1 MSTEITN
8 HFIDNI
14 IQEDLKN
21 GMEKIATRFP
31 PEPNGFLHI
40 GHAKSIILN
49 YTLAKKY
56 GGTFFLRFDDTNP
69 TKEKDVFVQSIVEDV
84 KWLGC
89 QWDGEV
95 RYASSYF
102 DQFFEAAIALIE
114 KGKAYVCDLSYE
126 EMKLYRGT
134 LTEIG
139 KESPYRNRSVEE
151 NLKLFMAMK
160 EGKFKD
166 GECTLR
172 AKIDMSSPNLN
183 MRDPVL
189 YRISHSSHHQTGDK
203 WCIYPMYDFAHP
215 LEDAIEGI
223 THSICTLEFEDHRPL
238 YDWVISEVSEKLNFP
253 SRPQQIEFA
262 RLEIKNAITSKRK
275 LKKLVDEGLVD
286 GWDDPRLPT
295 ISGLRRRG
303 YTKES
308 LHKFCQ
314 AIGVAKTNSVVDLA
328 MLTHALREDL
338 NQKSPRTMAVLDPLK
353 LTITNYPENQVEWLE
368 AEVNPNDITQGMVRI
383 PFSKY
388 LYIEKEDFR
397 EEANKKYHR
406 LKPGAE
412 VRLKH
417 GYIIR
422 CESFLKDEV
431 TGEILEVFC
440 TYDERSKSGS
450 GLPEAER
457 KIKGTIHWISAQHA
471 KDAEVHLFG
480 NLINLEDETE
490 DIIEAFNQNSMITLK
505 DVKVSQEVFDDQKNT
520 TYQFLRKGYF
530 TKDCKAISKGKLIF
544 NETVSLKDSFKAG
557 V

>member
-397 EEANKKYHR
+397 EGANKKYHR

>member
-89 QWDGEV
+89 KWDGEV

-139 KESPYRNRSVEE
+139 KESPYRNRIVEE

-338 NQKSPRTMAVLDPLK
+338 NQKSPRTMAVLNPLK

-368 AEVNPNDITQGMVRI
+368 AEVNPNDITQGMVKI

>member
-40 GHAKSIILN
+40 GHAKSIVLN

-69 TKEKDVFVQSIVEDV
+69 TKEKDIFVQSIVEDV

-102 DQFFEAAIALIE
+102 DQFFEAAIVLIE

-139 KESPYRNRSVEE
+139 KESPYRNRSIEE

-166 GECTLR
+166 GACTLR

-223 THSICTLEFEDHRPL
+223 THSLCTLEFEDHRPL
-238 YDWVISEVSEKLNFP
+238 YDWVITEVSEKLHFP
-253 SRPQQIEFA
+253 SQPQQIEFA

-314 AIGVAKTNSVVDLA
+314 AIGVSKTNSVVDPA

-338 NQKSPRTMAVLDPLK
+338 NQKAPRTMAVLNPLK

-368 AEVNPNDITQGMVRI
+368 AEVNPNDATQGMVQI

-422 CESFLKDEV
+422 CESFLKDEA

-471 KDAEVHLFG
+471 KDVEVHLFDD
-480 NLINLEDETE
+480 LINLENEAE
-490 DIIEAFNQNSMITLK
+490 DIVEAFNRDSMVVLK
-505 DVKVSQEVFDDQKNT
+505 EVKVSQEVFDDQNNT

-530 TKDCKAISKGKLIF
+530 TKDKKAVSEGKLIF
-544 NETVSLKDSFKAG
+544 N
-557 V
+557 

>member
-480 NLINLEDETE
+480 DLINLEDETE

>member
-314 AIGVAKTNSVVDLA
+314 AIGVAKTNSVVDPD

>member
-40 GHAKSIILN
+40 GHAKSIVLN

-69 TKEKDVFVQSIVEDV
+69 TKEKDIFVQSIIEDV

-139 KESPYRNRSVEE
+139 KESPYRNRSIEE

-166 GECTLR
+166 GACTLR

-223 THSICTLEFEDHRPL
+223 THSLCTLEFEDHRPL
-238 YDWVISEVSEKLNFP
+238 YDWVITEVSEKLHFP
-253 SRPQQIEFA
+253 SQPQQIEFA

-314 AIGVAKTNSVVDLA
+314 AIGVSKTNSVVDPA

-338 NQKSPRTMAVLDPLK
+338 NQKAPRTMAVLNPLK

-368 AEVNPNDITQGMVRI
+368 AEVNPNDATQGMVQI

-422 CESFLKDEV
+422 CESFLKDEA

-471 KDAEVHLFG
+471 KDVEVHLFDD
-480 NLINLEDETE
+480 LINLENEAE
-490 DIIEAFNQNSMITLK
+490 DIVEAFNRDSMVVLK
-505 DVKVSQEVFDDQKNT
+505 EVKVSQEVFDDQNNT

-530 TKDCKAISKGKLIF
+530 TKDKKAVSEGKLIF

>member
-102 DQFFEAAIALIE
+102 DQFFEAAITLIE

>member
-40 GHAKSIILN
+40 GHAKSIVLN

-69 TKEKDVFVQSIVEDV
+69 TKEKDIFVQSIIEDV

-139 KESPYRNRSVEE
+139 KESPYRNRSIEE

-166 GECTLR
+166 GACTLR

-223 THSICTLEFEDHRPL
+223 THSLCTLEFEDHRPL
-238 YDWVISEVSEKLNFP
+238 YDWVITEVSEKLHFP
-253 SRPQQIEFA
+253 SQPQQIEFA

-314 AIGVAKTNSVVDLA
+314 AIGVSKTNSVVDPA

-338 NQKSPRTMAVLDPLK
+338 NQKAPRTMAVLNPLK
-353 LTITNYPENQVEWLE
+353 LTITDYPENQVEWLE
-368 AEVNPNDITQGMVRI
+368 AEVNPNDATQGMVQI

-422 CESFLKDEV
+422 CESFLKDEA

-471 KDAEVHLFG
+471 KDVEVHLFDD
-480 NLINLEDETE
+480 LINLENEAE
-490 DIIEAFNQNSMITLK
+490 DIVEAFNRDSMVVLK
-505 DVKVSQEVFDDQKNT
+505 EVKVSQEVFDDQNNT

-530 TKDCKAISKGKLIF
+530 TKDKKAVSEGKLIF

>member
-40 GHAKSIILN
+40 GHAKSIVLN

-69 TKEKDVFVQSIVEDV
+69 TKEKDIFVQSIVEDV

-102 DQFFEAAIALIE
+102 DQFFEAAIVLIE

-139 KESPYRNRSVEE
+139 KESPYRNRSIEE

-166 GECTLR
+166 GACTLR

-223 THSICTLEFEDHRPL
+223 THSLCTLEFEDHRPL
-238 YDWVISEVSEKLNFP
+238 YDWVITEVSEKLHFP
-253 SRPQQIEFA
+253 SQPQQIEFA

-314 AIGVAKTNSVVDLA
+314 AIGVSKTNSVVDPA

-338 NQKSPRTMAVLDPLK
+338 NQKAPRTMAVLNPLK

-368 AEVNPNDITQGMVRI
+368 AEVNPNDATQGMVQI

-422 CESFLKDEV
+422 CESFLKDEA

-471 KDAEVHLFG
+471 KDVEVHLFG
-480 NLINLEDETE
+480 DLINLENEAE
-490 DIIEAFNQNSMITLK
+490 DIVEAFNRDSMVVLK
-505 DVKVSQEVFDDQKNT
+505 EVKVSQEVFDDQNNT
-520 TYQFLRKGYF
+520 TYQFLRRGYF
-530 TKDCKAISKGKLIF
+530 TKDKKAVSEGKLIF